1 MGVSGAHVA
10 FPDPRIYAPVA
21 SGEPRAQWYALA
33 EAALDASTG
42 IASDAADAALTDA
55 LRVALARDAASVEH
69 AVENAPSPFVA
80 RRLWRAADE
89 ISRSCAEGDAL
100 AVTLFAL
107 PLVMVVGANANAEDA
122 AVPGIIPNARRL
134 ADVLRAG
141 SALRANE
148 TIALSDVLASA
159 SALSIRSLPAWQA
172 VRRSAVHLNEP
183 PAAPAPIALTRHES
197 VHLRFLIGTA
207 VAGRGVNLLE
217 DRSVGAW
224 GAGLTRE
231 LVRAL
236 SSERCP
242 VLPLPRAPQAP
253 LVARHDGLVA
263 QREIAA
269 QLFASNAIRNVRAS
283 SGEPTAVISAHRA
296 SDAPGGGELR
306 LSLSSPFEPRDA
318 EGFRCPIYPI
328 EPVSAALSML
338 LDLLHD
344 CRVTDVRLVAGV
356 HPDRLAGIDVPLFLK
371 PETIPEGELLQ

>member
-1 MGVSGAHVA
+1 VA
-10 FPDPRIYAPVA
+10 FPDPRIYAPEA
-21 SGEPRAQWYALA
+21 SDEPRAHWYALA
-33 EAALDASTG
+33 EAALDASTST
-42 IASDAADAALTDA
+42 ARDAADAALNDA
-55 LRVALARDAASVEH
+55 LRVALAHDAASVEH
-69 AVENAPSPFVA
+69 AVDNAPSPFTA

-89 ISRSCAEGDAL
+89 IWRAVEEGEAL

-107 PLVMVVGANANAEDA
+107 PLVMVVGANPDTETAV
-122 AVPGIIPNARRL
+122 VPGVIPNAQTL
-134 ADVLRAG
+134 AEVLRAG
-141 SALRANE
+141 AALRGNE

-172 VRRSAVHLNEP
+172 VRRSSAHLNEP

-197 VHLRFLIGTA
+197 AHLRFIIGTA
-207 VAGRGVNLLE
+207 VAGRGVDLLQ

-224 GAGLTRE
+224 GAALTRE
-231 LVRAL
+231 LVRVL
-236 SSERCP
+236 SSERGP
-242 VLPLPRAPQAP
+242 VLPLPRAPQSL

-269 QLFASNAIRNVRAS
+269 QLFASNAIRNMRAS
-283 SGEPTAVISAHRA
+283 TGEPTAVISGHRA
-296 SDAPGGGELR
+296 ADAPGGGELR

-328 EPVSAALSML
+328 EPVSAPLSML

-356 HPDRLAGIDVPLFLK
+356 HPDRVAGLDVPLFLK
-371 PETIPEGELLQ
+371 PDAIPEGELLQ